1 MATSWTIAIDWDR
14 DGNFSGQH
22 DDVTAYVSSARWF
35 LGERTPYQDTADNST
50 LSLVLNSSDRCFS
63 PENPSS
69 PLAGKL
75 APFRLVRIQSDD
87 GTTVRTHWTGW
98 IESIQPQVNVYGE
111 RTVEITAA
119 GPMQFFKAAETA
131 LELQENL
138 RTDEIIA
145 ELIKEVVIPPAL
157 AGAWLVGRVGNSEL
171 GKTTFLANTTSYSAL
186 DTGITTLAL
195 AADNWV
201 QRGGRADEQKGT
213 FDVYRAIKNVTAAE
227 RGRFLFDRAGKA
239 LFWNRHHL
247 VDEATVAATFD
258 NTMKDLAYQYAGLD
272 EFKNEIVVECHPRAI
287 SASSNE
293 ILWQLDD
300 ELRIAPGQTR
310 TVTARYQDGS
320 GNRIGGKSV
329 TVTDIQFRKG
339 SATITLDARATS
351 ALLEITN
358 NGAKEAILTSCI
370 VRGQKITDFG
380 RMEAT
385 VTASASIVD
394 YGRRTQKFN
403 LPSVD
408 NFEDAEHIAQFEL
421 GRRSQPRGAVS
432 RMVLS
437 SHGTEGGG
445 PHAHQL
451 ARTLGDKITIKEAQT
466 AHEASYYLIGEEHRL
481 SGSGALLETTWYLEP
496 APSTYPWKLGV
507 AGRSEL
513 GQGTVLTY

>member
-145 ELIKEVVIPPAL
+145 ALIKEVVIPPAL

-195 AADNWV
+195 HGDPRCLKIRMVPVVQPPPVHDVRLGQIAPTPTDPVQPIEPIFPAAWKSFRHNH
-201 QRGGRADEQKGT
+201 
-213 FDVYRAIKNVTAAE
+213 TAAI
-227 RGRFLFDRAGKA
+227 
-239 LFWNRHHL
+239 H
-247 VDEATVAATFD
+247 
-258 NTMKDLAYQYAGLD
+258 
-272 EFKNEIVVECHPRAI
+272 C
-287 SASSNE
+287 S
-293 ILWQLDD
+293 
-300 ELRIAPGQTR
+300 
-310 TVTARYQDGS
+310 
-320 GNRIGGKSV
+320 
-329 TVTDIQFRKG
+329 
-339 SATITLDARATS
+339 
-351 ALLEITN
+351 
-358 NGAKEAILTSCI
+358 
-370 VRGQKITDFG
+370 
-380 RMEAT
+380 
-385 VTASASIVD
+385 
-394 YGRRTQKFN
+394 
-403 LPSVD
+403 
-408 NFEDAEHIAQFEL
+408 
-421 GRRSQPRGAVS
+421 
-432 RMVLS
+432 
-437 SHGTEGGG
+437 
-445 PHAHQL
+445 
-451 ARTLGDKITIKEAQT
+451 
-466 AHEASYYLIGEEHRL
+466 
-481 SGSGALLETTWYLEP
+481 
-496 APSTYPWKLGV
+496 
-507 AGRSEL
+507 
-513 GQGTVLTY
+513 